1 MNVASSRSLGKTWS
15 LTVVVLFFVFS
26 LLCALLIGAG
36 QFILLAGL
44 VIVIL
49 FATLSLL
56 FLGAQ
61 GIEDRRG
68 FLLVGVWWV
77 MLFVHGVQQSSD
89 FPIGYVLELVA
100 FGLVLVSARC
110 VWNLSGQDRVLR
122 ILLALLLLHFCVALL
137 SSMLGRSQMFAAL
150 WQLQYNL
157 KWPLM
162 LGMGTL
168 LIWNERAD
176 DLMRKIISWSWIF
189 IVLILALEIAVPG
202 VHSEFFGENH
212 DRSVNPVIGIGA
224 RYRGPFNHSGYLA
237 IISALLAAG
246 AMARLLADRG
256 RGWALLALLYAAI
269 VLLSGQRQELLAMV
283 FALLLLV
290 AISWKQ
296 YLHLMIVFTA
306 LLGGLVVAGFIYFDY
321 IPMQDTLAQW
331 GLVDHLSNPS
341 ERAILS
347 ANGITIAHQFFP
359 LGSGLGTYGGPG
371 AQKFDLKLFWE
382 LGFGRYWWFLQGRF
396 LVDTYWPNVIAESGF
411 GGAFFLV
418 AFFMVLWITLLRRA
432 WHAVGTPVYG
442 VALLALAA
450 MTLLLAN
457 TPSSQILSDPRGAF
471 IFWLI
476 IGSAWRSTMPAY
488 SKHRLD
494 RGHVGSARDANTA
507 SKADVSPVI

>member
-1 MNVASSRSLGKTWS
+1 MAVVAI
-15 LTVVVLFFVFS
+15 FFAFS
-26 LLCALLIGAG
+26 LLCGLLIGAG
-36 QFILLAGL
+36 QFVLLAGL
-44 VIVIL
+44 IIAML
-49 FATLSLL
+49 FAILSLL
-56 FLGAQ
+56 FLGRD
-61 GIEDRRG
+61 IEDRRG
-68 FLLVGVWWV
+68 FLLIGVWWA
-77 MLFVHGVQQSSD
+77 MLIVHGMQQSSGL
-89 FPIGYVLELVA
+89 PIGYVLELVI
-100 FGLVLVSARC
+100 FGLVLASAQC
-110 VWNLSGQDRVLR
+110 VWNLARQDWVLRVLVG
-122 ILLALLLLHFCVALL
+122 LLLLHFGMALL
-137 SSMLGRSQMFAAL
+137 SSVLGRSQTFAAL

-162 LGMGTL
+162 LGLGTL
-168 LIWNERAD
+168 LIWNGHTD
-176 DLMRKIISWSWIF
+176 DLMRKIIAWSWIF
-189 IVLILALEIAVPG
+189 IVPILAVEIATPEI
-202 VHSEFFGENH
+202 HSYVFGENP
-212 DRSVNPVIGIGA
+212 DKSINPVIGTGA

-246 AMARLLADRG
+246 AMIRLLVDRG
-256 RGWALLALLYAAI
+256 RGWSLLVLLYAAI

-290 AISWKQ
+290 AISWKR

-396 LVDTYWPNVIAESGF
+396 LVDTYWPNIIAESGF
-411 GGAFFLV
+411 GGAFLLI
-418 AFFMVLWITLLRRA
+418 AFFMVLWVTLLRRA
-432 WHAVGTPVYG
+432 WCSVGTPVYG

-457 TPSSQILSDPRGAF
+457 TPSSPILTDPRGAF

-476 IGSAWRSTMPAY
+476 IGSAWRATIPVYSRSRLTRTHGVSAGGANMSFGTTM
-488 SKHRLD
+488 R
-494 RGHVGSARDANTA
+494 RTN
-507 SKADVSPVI
+507 